1 MICAPFI
8 YDCEGKEGSLRINHN
23 YPCLACHLQVDQ
35 YFTKRKTI
43 ERKLTKVELKLL
55 SLTIFFNLSKE
66 FIIRFTHVNFSLH

>member
-35 YFTKRKTI
+35 YFTMSFKTI
-43 ERKLTKVELKLL
+43 F
-55 SLTIFFNLSKE
+55 TIFEELWKQG
-66 FIIRFTHVNFSLH
+66 

>member
-35 YFTKRKTI
+35 YFTM
-43 ERKLTKVELKLL
+43 
-55 SLTIFFNLSKE
+55 SFFNQS
-66 FIIRFTHVNFSLH
+66 SLFFEEMRNGGNKTENG